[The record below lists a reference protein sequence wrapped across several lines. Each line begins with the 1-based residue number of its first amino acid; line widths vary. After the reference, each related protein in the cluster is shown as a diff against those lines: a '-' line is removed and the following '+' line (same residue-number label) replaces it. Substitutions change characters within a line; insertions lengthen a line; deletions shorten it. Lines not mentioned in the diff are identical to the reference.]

1 MGDADFLNRMQDIP
15 SGAIVLIE
23 DVDAAFVSRDYEPS
37 STTNKKKS
45 TVSFSALLNAI
56 DGVGASEGRI
66 LIITT
71 NHVDRLDKALIRPGR
86 TDLRFSFG
94 DAIASQARELFL
106 RWYMPRD
113 RFVAEVQLQADA
125 FAASIPEG
133 RISVAALQGYLLTC
147 GDDYNK
153 ALRGIADWVKEQE

>member
-15 SGAIVLIE
+15 PGSIVLIE
-23 DVDAAFVSRDYEPS
+23 DVDAAFVNREDEAP
-37 STTNKKKS
+37 TTGKKKS

-56 DGVGASEGRI
+56 DGVGASEGRL

-71 NHVDRLDKALIRPGR
+71 NHIDRLDRALVRPGR
-86 TDLRFSFG
+86 VDHRFKFG
-94 DAIASQARELFL
+94 DATADQARQLFL

-113 RFVAEVQLQADA
+113 RFVAEVQLQADV
-125 FAASIPEG
+125 FAQAIPEG

-147 GDDYNK
+147 GDDYHK
-153 ALRGIADWVKEQE
+153 AVSGIADWVKEQE